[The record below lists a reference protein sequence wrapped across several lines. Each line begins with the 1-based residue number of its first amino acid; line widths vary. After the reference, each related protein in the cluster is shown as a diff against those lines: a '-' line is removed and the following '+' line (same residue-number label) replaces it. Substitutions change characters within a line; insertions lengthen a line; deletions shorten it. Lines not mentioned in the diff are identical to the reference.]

1 MNRTQWLVTSEP
13 TDVATEYV
21 RAKLG
26 RQIVQVYFDDNPA
39 SSTRARAP

>member
-21 RAKLG
+21 RAKLD
-26 RQIVQVYFDDNPA
+26 RQMMQVHFDGNPA